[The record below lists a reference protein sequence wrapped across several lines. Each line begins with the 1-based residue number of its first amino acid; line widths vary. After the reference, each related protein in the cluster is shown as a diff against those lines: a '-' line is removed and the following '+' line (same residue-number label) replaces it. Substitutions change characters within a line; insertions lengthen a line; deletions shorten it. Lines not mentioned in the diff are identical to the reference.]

1 MNALKKVTLVRDAH
15 PGVVRMYNANG
26 SLNAD
31 THRNNNLLSFDT
43 ANLPRG
49 LYYLNFTFEGNKT
62 FTEQIML
69 N

>member
-1 MNALKKVTLVRDAH
+1 MHSKKVTLVRDAH

-43 ANLPRG
+43 GNLPRG